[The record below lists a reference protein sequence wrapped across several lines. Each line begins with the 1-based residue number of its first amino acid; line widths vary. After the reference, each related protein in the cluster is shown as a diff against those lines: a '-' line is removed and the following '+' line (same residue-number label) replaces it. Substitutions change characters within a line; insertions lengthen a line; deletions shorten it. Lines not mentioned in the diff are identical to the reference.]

1 MAGKKGRSGAV
12 KTIARLEV
20 EKYCREFKD
29 TPDLTLAK
37 KIYKDHP
44 KLFKNVDAVRSYVR
58 IVRGHRGEYNRI
70 NSTDKSLFKP
80 LTYNTNPFKLPES
93 HSVKQ
98 EVFKLP
104 KSIRKVLLLSDIHF
118 PYHDVDAL
126 TAALQYGID
135 QKVDA
140 VYLNGDIMDFYQLSF
155 HEKDPRKT
163 DIGTELEMCRSFFAE
178 LRKNFSCPIYFISGN
193 HELRL
198 ERYLRVK
205 AAELLGLD
213 EFRLDVL
220 LRMGEHKIINLK
232 HGTKVY
238 FGKLLVEHGDKM
250 KGAGGVNPAR
260 TLLLRFKRPSICGHF
275 HRTSSANSK
284 VYDDDS
290 MMAWTT
296 GCLCELEPSYMEL
309 NEHNHGF
316 AIVNVNPDD
325 TFNVEN
331 KMIINGKVY

>member
-1 MAGKKGRSGAV
+1 MRKK
-12 KTIARLEV
+12 KTSRQICE
-20 EKYCREFKD
+20 EYCKQFPD

-37 KIYKDHP
+37 KVYKENSKAFTSLDSC
-44 KLFKNVDAVRSYVR
+44 RSTIR
-58 IVRGHRGEYNRI
+58 TIRGHNGNYLRK
-70 NSTDKSLFKP
+70 SAADKTLFKP
-80 LTYNTNPFKLPES
+80 LTYNYNPFNIPES

-104 KSIRKVLLLSDIHF
+104 KSIKKVLVLSDIHF
-118 PYHDVDAL
+118 PYHDVEAL
-126 TAALQYGID
+126 TAALQYGKE

-140 VYLNGDIMDFYQLSF
+140 IYLNGDIMDFYDVSF
-155 HEKDPRKT
+155 HEKDPNKM
-163 DIGTELEMCRSFFAE
+163 DVAGELEMCRQFLSE
-178 LRKNFSCPIYFISGN
+178 LRKHFTCPIYFIPGN
-193 HELRL
+193 HEIRL

-205 AAELLGLD
+205 SPELLNLQ

-220 LRMGEHKIINLK
+220 LRVGENKIEYLK

-260 TLLLRFKRPSICGHF
+260 TLLLKFKRPTICGHF

-290 MMAWTT
+290 MMAWTS
-296 GCLCELEPSYMEL
+296 GCLCELEPGYMEL

-316 AIVNVNPDD
+316 IIVNVNEDD

-331 KMIINGKVY
+331 KMIIKGKVY

>member
-1 MAGKKGRSGAV
+1 MN
-12 KTIARLEV
+12 KTIGTEIAKDYVR
-20 EKYCREFKD
+20 RFPD
-29 TPDLTLAK
+29 TPDMTLAK
-37 KIYKDHP
+37 LIYKENS
-44 KLFKNVDAVRSYVR
+44 KCFKNLEVARSAVRYL
-58 IVRGHRGEYNRI
+58 RGHNGKNNRE
-70 NSTDKSLFKP
+70 NVSNEFFKP
-80 LTYNTNPFKLPES
+80 LTYNTNPFKLPDS

-98 EVFKLP
+98 SIFKLP
-104 KSIRKVLLLSDIHF
+104 KSIKKVLVLSDIHF
-118 PYHDVDAL
+118 PYHDVEAL
-126 TAALQYGID
+126 TAALNYGKSNNID
-135 QKVDA
+135 A
-140 VYLNGDIMDFYQLSF
+140 IFLNGDIMDFYQVSF

-163 DIGTELEMCRSFFAE
+163 DIAEELEICRQFFKQ
-178 LRKNFSCPIYFISGN
+178 LKDNFSCPIYFIPGN
-193 HELRL
+193 HEMRL

-205 AAELLGLD
+205 APELLSVT

-220 LRMGEHKIINLK
+220 LKVGEYKIEYLT

-260 TLLLRFKRPSICGHF
+260 TLLLKFKRPTICGHF

-290 MMAWTT
+290 MMAWTS

-316 AIVNVNPDD
+316 IIVNINDDD